1 MIKISF
7 DRIYFSAVHI
17 ENMSELKAFGGSR
30 HVVLLGKRFSV
41 FAMNYIIA
49 RGEAEQELFCA
60 KDNMRPMPDGTCSGG
75 IGLMNYG
82 GV

>member
-1 MIKISF
+1 
-7 DRIYFSAVHI
+7 
-17 ENMSELKAFGGSR
+17 
-30 HVVLLGKRFSV
+30 
-41 FAMNYIIA
+41 MNYIIA